1 MQVEQPQAI
10 SIKQSPM
17 SIIKTY
23 QIPDRTYD
31 IINNQ
36 RKRIASIRQRG
47 QKGVPV
53 TIVNPVEKCK
63 DDG

>member
-1 MQVEQPQAI
+1 
-10 SIKQSPM
+10 M

-23 QIPDRTYD
+23 EIPDRTYD

-36 RKRIASIRQRG
+36 RKRIANIRQRG

-53 TIVNPVEKCK
+53 TIVNPVVKCDVDGQVQSLVIK
-63 DDG
+63 DPSKQ